1 MVVAEVMEVAT
12 VLLAL
17 LQQEQKLIGVGIAAG
32 TAVIGPGAG
41 MGYLIGQTIA
51 SIHRQPEA
59 FEQTRTLMF
68 LGIGLVEAF
77 ALYGIVFALLI
88 AFVLQERATFSPLRR
103 RFRDP
108 VVLPGQKLHERVMP
122 VLVYGCRF
130 SSKIQDWRKLWRIE
144 PAART
149 RRVR

>member
-1 MVVAEVMEVAT
+1 MDILAAVQP
-12 VLLAL
+12 LLAL
-17 LQQEQKLIGVGIAAG
+17 LLQADNSADGLKYVGTGIAAG

-59 FEQTRTLMF
+59 FDQTSTLMF

-88 AFVLQERATFSPLRR
+88 AFVL
-103 RFRDP
+103 
-108 VVLPGQKLHERVMP
+108 
-122 VLVYGCRF
+122 
-130 SSKIQDWRKLWRIE
+130 
-144 PAART
+144 
-149 RRVR
+149 

>member
-1 MVVAEVMEVAT
+1 
-12 VLLAL
+12 
-17 LQQEQKLIGVGIAAG
+17 
-32 TAVIGPGAG
+32 

-88 AFVLQERATFSPLRR
+88 AFVLKERAILSPLRT

-108 VVLPGQKLHERVMP
+108 VVLPGQKLDERVMP
-122 VLVYGCRF
+122 VLTHGCRF

-144 PAART
+144 PGART

>member
-1 MVVAEVMEVAT
+1 MVVA
-12 VLLAL
+12 AL
-17 LQQEQKLIGVGIAAG
+17 LELASLVLVFMQQEQKLIGVGIAAG

-59 FEQTRTLMF
+59 FDQTRTLMF

-88 AFVLQERATFSPLRR
+88 AFVL
-103 RFRDP
+103 
-108 VVLPGQKLHERVMP
+108 
-122 VLVYGCRF
+122 
-130 SSKIQDWRKLWRIE
+130 
-144 PAART
+144 
-149 RRVR
+149 

>member
-1 MVVAEVMEVAT
+1 MEA
-12 VLLAL
+12 LAL
-17 LQQEQKLIGVGIAAG
+17 LQGSTEGLRYGGIGVAAG

-59 FEQTRTLMF
+59 FEQTRVFLF

-88 AFVLQERATFSPLRR
+88 AFVL
-103 RFRDP
+103 
-108 VVLPGQKLHERVMP
+108 
-122 VLVYGCRF
+122 
-130 SSKIQDWRKLWRIE
+130 
-144 PAART
+144 
-149 RRVR
+149 

>member
-1 MVVAEVMEVAT
+1 MM
-12 VLLAL
+12 L
-17 LQQEQKLIGVGIAAG
+17 LQADQSLDGLKYVGTGIAAG

-59 FEQTRTLMF
+59 FDQTRTLMF

-88 AFVLQERATFSPLRR
+88 AFVL
-103 RFRDP
+103 
-108 VVLPGQKLHERVMP
+108 
-122 VLVYGCRF
+122 
-130 SSKIQDWRKLWRIE
+130 
-144 PAART
+144 
-149 RRVR
+149 

>member
-1 MVVAEVMEVAT
+1 
-12 VLLAL
+12 
-17 LQQEQKLIGVGIAAG
+17 
-32 TAVIGPGAG
+32 
-41 MGYLIGQTIA
+41 MGYLVGQTIA

-59 FEQTRTLMF
+59 LEQTRTLMF

-77 ALYGIVFALLI
+77 ALYGIVSALLI
-88 AFVLQERATFSPLRR
+88 AFVLKERATFSPLRR

-108 VVLPGQKLHERVMP
+108 VVLPGQKLDERVMP
-122 VLVYGCRF
+122 VLMHGCRF

-144 PAART
+144 PGART

>member
-1 MVVAEVMEVAT
+1 LLSEVTRA
-12 VLLAL
+12 LAL
-17 LQQEQKLIGVGIAAG
+17 IHVQGDVEAGLKLVGVGIAAG

-59 FEQTRTLMF
+59 FDQTRTLMF

-88 AFVLQERATFSPLRR
+88 AFVL
-103 RFRDP
+103 
-108 VVLPGQKLHERVMP
+108 
-122 VLVYGCRF
+122 
-130 SSKIQDWRKLWRIE
+130 
-144 PAART
+144 
-149 RRVR
+149 

>member
-1 MVVAEVMEVAT
+1 MRSRFDRGENRLIRKVASLSAQALRSEGVGRCSRKTLWSEERKKGSVEMVLTAVLEVLSAAL
-12 VLLAL
+12 VLI
-17 LQQEQKLIGVGIAAG
+17 QQEQKLIGVGIAAG

-88 AFVLQERATFSPLRR
+88 AFVL
-103 RFRDP
+103 
-108 VVLPGQKLHERVMP
+108 
-122 VLVYGCRF
+122 
-130 SSKIQDWRKLWRIE
+130 
-144 PAART
+144 
-149 RRVR
+149 

>member
-1 MVVAEVMEVAT
+1 MDVVAFSGVMQS
-12 VLLAL
+12 LAL
-17 LQQEQKLIGVGIAAG
+17 LQMRGDVEAGLKLVGVGIAAG

-59 FEQTRTLMF
+59 FDQTRTLMF

-88 AFVLQERATFSPLRR
+88 AFVLT
-103 RFRDP
+103 
-108 VVLPGQKLHERVMP
+108 
-122 VLVYGCRF
+122 
-130 SSKIQDWRKLWRIE
+130 
-144 PAART
+144 
-149 RRVR
+149 

>member
-1 MVVAEVMEVAT
+1 
-12 VLLAL
+12 
-17 LQQEQKLIGVGIAAG
+17 
-32 TAVIGPGAG
+32 
-41 MGYLIGQTIA
+41 MGYLIGQTKA

-77 ALYGIVFALLI
+77 ALYGIVSALLI
-88 AFVLQERATFSPLRR
+88 VFVLQERAAFGPLRR
-103 RFRDP
+103 RFRDS
-108 VVLPGQKLHERVMP
+108 VVLPGQKLDERVMP
-122 VLVYGCRF
+122 VLMQGCRF

>member
-1 MVVAEVMEVAT
+1 ME
-12 VLLAL
+12 LFLAL
-17 LQQEQKLIGVGIAAG
+17 LQGSQASIEAMRLVGTGVAAG

-77 ALYGIVFALLI
+77 ALYGLVFALLI
-88 AFVLQERATFSPLRR
+88 AFVL
-103 RFRDP
+103 
-108 VVLPGQKLHERVMP
+108 
-122 VLVYGCRF
+122 
-130 SSKIQDWRKLWRIE
+130 
-144 PAART
+144 
-149 RRVR
+149 